1 MRGPA
6 WLVAIFS
13 LAVLASLV
21 ARYSEG
27 YVLVMA
33 PPWRV
38 EVSLVLALLGL
49 LALFVLLHLLLR
61 MIGGVMNLPHEVQ
74 AYRSRKQTEKGR
86 AAMADALLAY
96 MEGRYGHAE
105 KSAARAVELG
115 EAPLQNALIAAG
127 AAHRVRNPERRDSW
141 LARAAD
147 FEAGNPVARLM
158 NAADMLLEEGQH
170 AEALRLLDRLHES
183 GPRHIAALR
192 LVLRAQQL
200 SGRWDESLRVL
211 RQLEKRNALPAAQI
225 SLLRFKAHQELM
237 RQRSH
242 DAATLRAYW
251 DQVPDAEKLDE
262 RIAASAARQF
272 IKVGD
277 AESLRAIVEGALKNG
292 WSPELADCYGE
303 CIADDAL
310 PRLERA
316 EAWLKAHPRDP
327 DLLRTLGRLCM
338 AQRLW
343 GKAES
348 YLQASLS
355 LLPSRATNLE
365 LARLF
370 DLIGRGE
377 EANAQYRTAAE
388 TRET

>member
-1 MRGPA
+1 MRGLA
-6 WLVAIFS
+6 WLVALFS

-38 EVSLVLALLGL
+38 EVSLVLALLVL
-49 LALFVLLHLLLR
+49 LVAFVLLHLLLR
-61 MIGGVMNLPHEVQ
+61 MISGVMNLPREVA
-74 AYRSRKQTEKGR
+74 AYRSRKQAEKGR
-86 AAMADALLAY
+86 AAMADAVLAF

-105 KSAARAVELG
+105 KSAAQAVELG
-115 EAPLQNALIAAG
+115 EAPMQNALIAAR
-127 AAHRVRNPERRDSW
+127 AAHRVRNYERRDSW
-141 LARAAD
+141 LARAAE
-147 FEAGNPVARLM
+147 FEAGNPTARLM
-158 NAADMLLEEGQH
+158 SAAEMLLEEGRH
-170 AEALRLLDRLHES
+170 AEALQLLDRQHES

-192 LVLRAQQL
+192 LVLRAQQS

-211 RQLEKRNALPAAQI
+211 RQLEKRNALPAARI
-225 SLLRFKAHQELM
+225 SLLKLKAHQELM

-242 DAATLRAYW
+242 DAPTLRAYW
-251 DQVPDAEKLDE
+251 DQVPEAERLDE

-272 IKVGD
+272 IRVND
-277 AESLRAIVEGALKNG
+277 AESVRAIAEGALKSG
-292 WSPELADCYGE
+292 WSPELAACYGE
-303 CIADDAL
+303 CIAADAL

-355 LLPSRATNLE
+355 MHPSRATSLE

-370 DLIGRGE
+370 DLLGRAD
-377 EANAQYRTAAE
+377 EANAQFRKAAE
-388 TRET
+388 MSES